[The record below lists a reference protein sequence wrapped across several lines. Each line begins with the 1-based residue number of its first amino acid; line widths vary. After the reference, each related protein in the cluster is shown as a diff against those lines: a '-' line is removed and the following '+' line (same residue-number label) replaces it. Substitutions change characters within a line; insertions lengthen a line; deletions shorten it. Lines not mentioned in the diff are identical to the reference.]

1 MAEPAKDFEP
11 NNKKRLQVVEE
22 PNVTVYK
29 ISRIINYIF
38 VILISLIFIRML
50 LKGLG
55 GNPSNSFVS
64 FVYAITEPFVLPFLT
79 IFQRSFIDTQIGV
92 LELGTMVSIFFYIL
106 LNFAIVRLLKI
117 LFTKNN
123 Q

>member
-1 MAEPAKDFEP
+1 MAEPARDYEP

-38 VILISLIFIRML
+38 VVLIGLIFIRML

-64 FVYAITEPFVLPFLT
+64 FIYSITEPFVIPFLT

-92 LELGTMVSIFFYIL
+92 LELGTMVSIFFYIS
-106 LNFAIVRLLKI
+106 
-117 LFTKNN
+117 
-123 Q
+123 